1 MKPTVPDVG
10 LSDAEIT
17 ARLRECGV
25 RMTAQRLRIA
35 RVLLAAPR
43 HLDAEQVAAA
53 LLRGSGARI
62 SKATIY
68 NTLNLFVQRGLL
80 RPLAVGLSKT
90 SFDSNV
96 SAHYHFH
103 DEHSG
108 ALIDL
113 PLPEVE
119 FARLPPPPPGMEVA
133 GIDLVIRLRKQS

>member
-17 ARLRECGV
+17 ARLRERGV

-53 LLRGSGARI
+53 LLRGSGTRI